1 MTARARKENPADQP
15 HAREHNVSL
24 RLGRHHLISED
35 GRNVDSYHHLLLCFL
50 LRFHLRRR
58 RLRHLRRFSPDSGF
72 VGSSHV
78 EFSRV
83 QGYRREL
90 GGSHGTCWTPRWLR
104 MCSANCLTRLCYA
117 ADNHDRRKLSFPQWP
132 SVERVPLLYG
142 SHVRSQCLR
151 GGGSPHYPFGHRHRR
166 VPRLAPHPGHRR
178 RRVLLRLAPGNRP
191 TREGSTTTTRRRA
204 CLGLFLAFLQKT
216 FCLKVSAH
224 QIIG

>member
-15 HAREHNVSL
+15 HAREHNVGL

-117 ADNHDRRKLSFPQWP
+117 ADNHDRRKLSFPQCP

-151 GGGSPHYPFGHRHRR
+151 GGGSPHYP
-166 VPRLAPHPGHRR
+166 
-178 RRVLLRLAPGNRP
+178 LRSSSSARAAARP
-191 TREGSTTTTRRRA
+191 SSWASATTRTSSPRPREPTHERA
-204 CLGLFLAFLQKT
+204 AQQQLGA
-216 FCLKVSAH
+216 APA
-224 QIIG
+224 